1 MSEFISEMSKKYNM
15 SEETMIKLVNDVVK
29 RIERDLPQSSNNQI
43 DEEMNETLSQEI
55 LRKSSS
61 FQIP

>member
-55 LRKSSS
+55 LRKNSS